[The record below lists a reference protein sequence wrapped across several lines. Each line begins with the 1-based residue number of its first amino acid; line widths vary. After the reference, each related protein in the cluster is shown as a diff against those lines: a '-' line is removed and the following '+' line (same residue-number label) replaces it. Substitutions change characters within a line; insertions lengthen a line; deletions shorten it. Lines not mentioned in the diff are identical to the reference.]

1 MVRDNKFN
9 FTKERLSKIEIP
21 KQGDKF
27 YMDIQARGLGL
38 RVSYGGSKIFYLCK
52 KISDKLYKRR
62 IGHMDDWSI
71 EEARNKC
78 NELRRQI
85 EISTNASTSTL
96 NEITL
101 KELLNKYINDY
112 AIHNNQPKGVK
123 ETKQLITKHAEPFL
137 DKKLSTINKQDVTSH
152 FHKITSTNG
161 IYTAN
166 RLIQS
171 LRAIFN
177 KGIEWG
183 LCDKNPCI
191 GIKKHK
197 EKSRDRYIEVEEIN
211 AFLKSLEEE
220 PDEMARNFFCL
231 CLYTGLRKSVLLSL
245 PWKNVRFES
254 KTLYIPSNKNKKDLE
269 EGEKGEKSGS
279 PHIILLVDEAIEILE
294 KIKKNNET
302 KWVFP
307 SNGIIKSK
315 SGHYEEP
322 KKAWK
327 RILKRAEIKDLRIHD
342 LRRTLG
348 SWMANNGESLHI
360 IGEALNHKS
369 ASSTGIYSRLN
380 INSVK
385 KGMERAVNN
394 MYSKNKE
401 TSELSTQELIEYLR
415 KQNIESS
422 KQIEELKKQNEKLKK
437 QVEEL
442 KK

>member
-9 FTKERLSKIEIP
+9 FTKERLSKIEFL
-21 KQGDKF
+21 KRGEKF
-27 YMDIQARGLGL
+27 YMDTQARGLCL
-38 RVSYGGSKIFYLCK
+38 RVSHVGNKIFYLYK
-52 KISDKLYKRR
+52 GINSKIYKRR

-85 EISTNASTSTL
+85 ERTTSTGTNQPL
-96 NEITL
+96 VNEITL

-112 AIHNNQPKGVK
+112 ATYNNQSRSI
-123 ETKQLITKHAEPFL
+123 EATKRLITKYAEPFL
-137 DKKLSTINKQDVTSH
+137 DKKLSMISKEEVSSY
-152 FHKITSTNG
+152 FIKSTRNG

-166 RLIQS
+166 RLIQG
-171 LRAIFN
+171 LCAVFN

-220 PDEMARNFFCL
+220 PNKIIADFFL
-231 CLYTGLRKSVLLSL
+231 ICLYTGARKGNVLSMK
-245 PWKNVRFES
+245 WENISFENKTWYIHNTKNGD
-254 KTLYIPSNKNKKDLE
+254 LQNIP
-269 EGEKGEKSGS
+269 
-279 PHIILLVDEAIEILE
+279 LLDATIEILNRRKE
-294 KIKKNNET
+294 NNDT

-307 SNGIIKSK
+307 SELSA
-315 SGHYEEP
+315 SGHLEEP
-322 KKAWK
+322 KKVWH

-369 ASSTGIYSRLN
+369 SSSTGIYSRLH

-415 KQNIESS
+415 KQNMELS
-422 KQIEELKKQNEKLKK
+422 KQIEELKKQIK
-437 QVEEL
+437 
-442 KK
+442 

>member
-191 GIKKHK
+191 GIKEHK
-197 EKSRDRYIEVEEIN
+197 EKSRDRYIEVKEIN
-211 AFLKSLEEE
+211 VFFKALEEE
-220 PDEMARNFFCL
+220 PNKMVADFFL
-231 CLYTGLRKSVLLSL
+231 ICLYTGARKGNVLSME
-245 PWKNVRFES
+245 WENISFEN
-254 KTLYIPSNKNKKDLE
+254 KTWYIPNTKNGD
-269 EGEKGEKSGS
+269 
-279 PHIILLVDEAIEILE
+279 PQNIPLLDAAIEILNRRKE
-294 KIKKNNET
+294 NNDT

-307 SNGIIKSK
+307 SELSA
-315 SGHYEEP
+315 SGHLEEP
-322 KKAWK
+322 KKVWH
-327 RILKRAEIKDLRIHD
+327 RVIKRAGIKNLRIHD

-422 KQIEELKKQNEKLKK
+422 KQNEELKKQIEELKKQIKLTN
-437 QVEEL
+437 
-442 KK
+442 